1 MPVHDWTTV
10 DAGTFHHF
18 HGSWITHLCE
28 ALNGGLLPR
37 GFYSMSEQHATLR
50 IADILTLHAGERTSA
65 EPRDSGG
72 VAVAEPPPRV
82 SRKMELQPSAAY
94 RRARRTIAIRHAT
107 GHRVVALLEIVSPG
121 NKDRQASV
129 EEFVSKA
136 VEAVDAGVHLL
147 VVDLHPPGLH
157 DPNGMHGAIWSGLGS
172 DDFEVPPGK
181 PLTLAA
187 YEACKLPRAWVESI
201 AVGDPLPDMPL
212 FLDIGRHVSVPLER
226 TYQEAYRGVP
236 EFWREVIEGRR
247 SASA

>member
-10 DAGTFHHF
+10 DAGIFHHF
-18 HGSWITHLCE
+18 HNNWTTHLSD

-37 GFYSMSEQHATLR
+37 GFYAMTEQHATMM
-50 IADILTLHAGERTSA
+50 IADILTLQVGDQTRAA
-65 EPRDSGG
+65 PRDSGG

-94 RRARRTIAIRHAT
+94 RRARRTITIRHT
-107 GHRVVALLEIVSPG
+107 SGHRVVAMLEIVSPG

-129 EEFVSKA
+129 EQFVKKA
-136 VEAVDAGVHLL
+136 VEAVDAGIHLL

-172 DDFEVPPGK
+172 DDFEAPPDQ

-201 AVGDPLPDMPL
+201 AVGDSLPDMPL

-236 EFWREVIEGRR
+236 EFWRDVIEGRR
-247 SASA
+247 TATD